1 MSKAFEVEVQGHV
14 ATLWLAN
21 AERKNAMG
29 VAFWRDLPGVVASIE
44 ADERVRVVVIAA
56 RGPHFSVG
64 LDLIEMGA
72 ELGPMLAGGMAKER
86 RRLFDKIHEMRRGF
100 DAIEASRLPY
110 IAAVHGACI
119 GGALDLVACCDVRLS
134 TADARFSLRE
144 TRIAIVADMGSLQR
158 LEGIIG
164 RGHLRELALTGKD
177 ISAERALRIGLVNDT
192 YEGQEKLAEAARA
205 MAQEIAGNSPLAVQG
220 TKEVLRV
227 SERHGAEAGLRY
239 VASWN
244 AAHLASA
251 DLQEAF
257 QSFIEKRPPVFRGE

>member
-29 VAFWRDLPGVVASIE
+29 AAFFRELPGVVASLE
-44 ADERVRVVVIAA
+44 EDERVRVVVLAA

-72 ELGPMLAGGMAKER
+72 ELGPMLAGGMARER
-86 RRLFDKIHEMRRGF
+86 RRLFDKIREMRRGF
-100 DAIEASRLPY
+100 DALEASRLPC
-110 IAAVHGACI
+110 IAAIHGACI
-119 GGALDLVACCDVRLS
+119 GGGLDLVACCDVRLA
-134 TADARFSLRE
+134 TTDARFSLRE

-158 LEGIIG
+158 LGGIVG
-164 RGHLRELALTGKD
+164 RGHLRELALTGRD
-177 ISAERALRIGLVNDT
+177 IPAERALRIGLVNDT
-192 YEGQEKLAEAARA
+192 YEGQPALLEAAQA
-205 MAQEIAGNSPLAVQG
+205 MAREIASNSPLAVQG

-227 SERHGAEAGLRY
+227 SERHGVEAGLRY
-239 VASWN
+239 VAAWN

-257 QSFIEKRPPVFRGE
+257 QAFVEKRPPVFRGE

>member
-1 MSKAFEVEVQGHV
+1 MSKPFEVEVQGHV

-21 AERKNAMG
+21 VERKNAMG
-29 VAFWRDLPGVVASIE
+29 VAFWRDLPGVISSIE
-44 ADERVRVVVIAA
+44 ANEQVRVVVVAA

-72 ELGPMLAGGMAKER
+72 ELGPALMGGMARER

-100 DAIEASRLPY
+100 DAMDGSRLPF

-119 GGALDLVACCDVRLS
+119 GGGLDLISSCDVRI
-134 TADARFSLRE
+134 AAKDARFSLRE

-164 RGHLRELALTGKD
+164 RGHLREMALTGKD
-177 ISAERALRIGLVNDT
+177 ISSERALRIGLVNDV
-192 YEGQEKLAEAARA
+192 YEDASQLLEAAQRMA
-205 MAQEIAGNSPLAVQG
+205 MEIAANSPLAVQG

-227 SERHGAEAGLRY
+227 SERHGVEAGLRY

-251 DLQEAF
+251 DLQEAIQAF
-257 QSFIEKRPPVFRGE
+257 LEKRSPQFRGE